1 MYSVKTYLKSVDR
14 MDVDRIMAWS
24 TMELYVLGIVLRS
37 NPYFRKISLGEVR
50 LRSFQQQSSTFMHL
64 Y

>member
-24 TMELYVLGIVLRS
+24 TMELMFWG
-37 NPYFRKISLGEVR
+37 
-50 LRSFQQQSSTFMHL
+50 L
-64 Y
+64 YYGVILI

>member
-37 NPYFRKISLGEVR
+37 NPYFRKISLGK
-50 LRSFQQQSSTFMHL
+50 
-64 Y
+64 

>member
-37 NPYFRKISLGEVR
+37 DPHFRKISLGK
-50 LRSFQQQSSTFMHL
+50 
-64 Y
+64 

>member
-24 TMELYVLGIVLRS
+24 TMELYVLGIVLRG
-37 NPYFRKISLGEVR
+37 NPYFRKISLGK
-50 LRSFQQQSSTFMHL
+50 
-64 Y
+64 